1 MTEIIP
7 NKVIIELNP
16 DGTVKDGLIQYRLS
30 VDGVIQNQYRTMG
43 IMGVIDNDTLN
54 GISTI
59 IQEHVERGENIT

>member
-16 DGTVKDGLIQYRLS
+16 DGSVKDGLIQYRIS

-43 IMGVIDNDTLN
+43 IMGVIDTDTLN

-59 IQEHVERGENIT
+59 IQAHVERGENIT